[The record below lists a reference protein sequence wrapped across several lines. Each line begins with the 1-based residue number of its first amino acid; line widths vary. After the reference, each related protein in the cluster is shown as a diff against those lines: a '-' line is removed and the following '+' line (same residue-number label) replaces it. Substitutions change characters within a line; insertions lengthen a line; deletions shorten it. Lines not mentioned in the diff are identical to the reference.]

1 MSTSLTAAAGAAQSR
16 IREPGPAASRSASRL
31 EGEDRRRW
39 WALSVIA
46 LGQLMVVFDVTI
58 VNVAL
63 PSIGRALDLSA
74 GDRHWVITAYTL
86 AFAGLLLVGGR
97 VADRIGRRRA
107 YPDRTDR
114 VATSALD
121 TETEAAVQ
129 RALAELSAG
138 RTTITIA
145 HRLSTIRDA
154 DQIVELAHGRIVDRG
169 THEELLAAGGRYAT
183 LVRRDTHLVSAA

>member
-1 MSTSLTAAAGAAQSR
+1 MSTSLTVPTDESHDRTYGTA
-16 IREPGPAASRSASRL
+16 PVPARAPSGSVS
-31 EGEDRRRW
+31 EDRRRW

-107 YPDRTDR
+107 FLI
-114 VATSALD
+114 ALIGFAAASAVGG
-121 TETEAAVQ
+121 AAVNLPMLVAA
-129 RALAELSAG
+129 RAGQGVFGA
-138 RTTITIA
+138 
-145 HRLSTIRDA
+145 
-154 DQIVELAHGRIVDRG
+154 
-169 THEELLAAGGRYAT
+169 LLAPTALSLVAVTFPDARERGRAFA
-183 LVRRDTHLVSAA
+183 VWRWVAAPVSG